1 MDDITIN
8 ALQLLTSYGAMGVI
22 TLYFM
27 VMDWKLN
34 KAIEDSLDKLTLAI
48 NLLAGKGIE
57 NE

>member
-8 ALQLLTSYGAMGVI
+8 AIQLLTSYGAMGVI

-27 VMDWKLN
+27 VKDWKLN
-34 KAIEDSLDKLTLAI
+34 KAIKDSLDKLTLAI
-48 NLLAGKGIE
+48 NLLAGKGVD

>member
-8 ALQLLTSYGAMGVI
+8 ALQLLTSYGAMGIV

-27 VMDWKLN
+27 IKDWKLN

-48 NLLAGKGIE
+48 NLLAGKGVD